1 MDVMSALT
9 QNVRSSIECPTN
21 LLSWV
26 IDIILMISY
35 RGICT
40 LGGFWLARQDVF
52 TSVAAKG
59 AAQVILVSFLLQNVS
74 FPNCE
79 FAQNIT
85 LPALF
90 FSKMVP
96 SFNVSNI
103 AALGE
108 SQSITRNR
116 EPPNHP
122 LFASID
128 TDI

>member
-1 MDVMSALT
+1 
-9 QNVRSSIECPTN
+9 
-21 LLSWV
+21 
-26 IDIILMISY
+26 MISY

-59 AAQVILVSFLLQNVS
+59 AAQVILVSFLLQNAS

-116 EPPNHP
+116 EPSNHP

-128 TDI
+128 TNI

>member
-1 MDVMSALT
+1 M
-9 QNVRSSIECPTN
+9 
-21 LLSWV
+21 WF
-26 IDIILMISY
+26 Y

-40 LGGFWLARQDVF
+40 LGGFWLARRDIF
-52 TSVAAKG
+52 TPMAAKG
-59 AAQVILVSFLLQNVS
+59 ASQVILVSFRLQKPG
-74 FPNCE
+74 FPDSE

-108 SQSITRNR
+108 SQSINRTRGPSNR
-116 EPPNHP
+116 PFLSPTT
-122 LFASID
+122 SMSCI
-128 TDI
+128 